1 MHTFWPRSI
10 RTRRLAVS
18 TLSPVTVASMSTPEN
33 PAVMVVAWELVE
45 SPVVVEVVAVATVV
59 AAAPWSPSS
68 PPQPATRQPATGPT
82 TSQRTRVDR
91 GSSVVGR

>member
-1 MHTFWPRSI
+1 MRTFWPRSI

-33 PAVMVVAWELVE
+33 PAVVVVAWELVE
-45 SPVVVEVVAVATVV
+45 SPVVVEVAAVV
-59 AAAPWSPSS
+59 AAAPLVAVVAAAAGD
-68 PPQPATRQPATGPT
+68 PAAGPT